1 LNVLVVH
8 AHPEVRSFCSAL
20 ARTATESLTKE
31 GHVVTVND
39 LYLSGFN
46 PVSGR
51 GNFRTVKD
59 PIYFKQQQEE
69 IHATEQNGFS
79 IEIEA
84 ELRKLEQ
91 TDLLIFSFPLWW
103 FGMPAILKGWVD
115 RVFAMGRVYG
125 GKQLY
130 EGGLGAKRK
139 ARALVMMTTGGGQ
152 DAYSDRGVNP
162 SLSAILAPIQHGI
175 FWFNGFLPLEAFVAW
190 SAGRVSERERDVYL
204 ELLRSRL
211 SGIFQEAPL
220 QLPPLADFPQFGPD
234 TKRLFKVLITREGV
248 PDDEYYSLIPAEKIR
263 VAELRRAGFILDQ
276 SFSPSEHQNW
286 RGFLTVRARSMDEVN
301 SLLMTLPLAPKL
313 SFELHE
319 VA

>member
-1 LNVLVVH
+1 MRFLVVYAHPVEDSFHAALHRQVVTTLTSAGHEVDDCDLYAEGFQPVLSREERRAYHNTDTNGAFAPREIERLRRCQGLVLV
-8 AHPEVRSFCSAL
+8 
-20 ARTATESLTKE
+20 
-31 GHVVTVND
+31 
-39 LYLSGFN
+39 
-46 PVSGR
+46 
-51 GNFRTVKD
+51 
-59 PIYFKQQQEE
+59 
-69 IHATEQNGFS
+69 
-79 IEIEA
+79 
-84 ELRKLEQ
+84 
-91 TDLLIFSFPLWW
+91 FPTWW